1 MDNILL
7 STIQTPHFITIFS
20 LLLYAIIDSVR
31 DEIKERQK
39 ISPKKEEPEFSYFEL
54 GTIKHR

>member
-7 STIQTPHFITIFS
+7 STVQTPHFITIFS

-39 ISPKKEEPEFSYFEL
+39 DKPQKEEPEFSYFEL
-54 GTIKHR
+54 GAINQR